1 MNEAQIIEH
10 VDQAAEAVKDVVPEV
25 FDAVETI
32 SEETSEVVEV
42 VRNNP
47 VILVGVALVAGSIG
61 AFVGY
66 KVAEKR
72 LSTKF
77 DKLLAE
83 ELEKTKEHYSAITK
97 TGDYETPEST
107 AAILISEEEREE
119 FTKISSE
126 YEQESNEFA
135 GVSVQEKSKTLDS
148 DGDEVEVT
156 KTRNIF
162 VDGRPIEEFDY
173 EAEEENRSGDHP
185 YVISMEEFFENEPD
199 HIQFSM
205 VYYEGDGVLTDDSD
219 EIVEHVSEYIGEENL
234 TRFGYGSK
242 DRNMVYIRNEKT
254 NADYEIARSA
264 GHYVTEVLGMDEEP
278 EQRVKNRK
286 FRGDDD

>member
-25 FDAVETI
+25 FDAVGTI

-47 VILVGVALVAGSIG
+47 VILAGVALVAGSIG
-61 AFVGY
+61 AFIGY

-97 TGDYETPEST
+97 TGDYETPER
-107 AAILISEEEREE
+107 AAKVLISEEEVEE
-119 FTKISSE
+119 FKEIASDYNGS
-126 YEQESNEFA
+126 SNEFA
-135 GVSVQEKSKTLDS
+135 GVTVQEKSKTLDS

-162 VDGRPIEEFDY
+162 VDGRPIEEFDF
-173 EAEEENRSGDHP
+173 EAEEENRSGDRP
-185 YVISMEEFFENEPD
+185 YVIVLEEYLENEPD

-205 VYYEGDGVLTDDSD
+205 VYYEGDGVLTDEND
-219 EIVEHVSEYIGEENL
+219 EIIQNVEEYIGEENL
-234 TRFGYGSK
+234 TRFGHGSK

-254 NADYEIARSA
+254 SADYEIARSA
-264 GHYVTEVLGMDEEP
+264 GYYITEVLGMEDEP
-278 EQRVKNRK
+278 EPRVKNRK